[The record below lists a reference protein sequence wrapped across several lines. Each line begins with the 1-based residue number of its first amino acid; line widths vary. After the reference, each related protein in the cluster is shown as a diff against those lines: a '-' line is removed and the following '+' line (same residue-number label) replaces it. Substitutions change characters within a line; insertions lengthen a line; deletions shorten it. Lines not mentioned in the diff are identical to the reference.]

1 VRPVIP
7 AVQIAALLVGL
18 LLPALAP
25 AQAPPS
31 IQFFM
36 PDGSL
41 PDRQLRFTLTT
52 DNGSVVDTFFTDTK
66 GRFLVTRSAG
76 LRPEN
81 GFTITIESD
90 GLTFGTT
97 MYQHRTHGVPTVYY
111 IAVFLRR
118 LESAPSKPPGT
129 IDLAELDMRAPK
141 EARDAYDAAMR
152 SLKSGQADEAVNQF
166 RLALKV
172 YPKYFRALNDLGVLL
187 MKMNKLDEAAET
199 LERASAIA
207 PRMYYPRLNLAI
219 IRTRQ
224 SKYKQAIELLEQ
236 LHKENSNLNEVR
248 VGLADALMAAGRL
261 DDAEPLLRAAL
272 SDSKLDLEAEGDA
285 HYKLGLLLNRKEQFQ
300 EAVQHLT
307 IAAKALPNSARTHL
321 QLGGALLQL
330 QRLTEAERELV
341 AAYQL
346 GGREMGGSQFLLGQL
361 YFLSKKYESAMRA
374 FEQYLADVPRAP
386 NIPEVRA
393 FIEKIK
399 GALNQK

>member
-1 VRPVIP
+1 MRPVKSALP
-7 AVQIAALLVGL
+7 LSALFAVL
-18 LLPALAP
+18 LLSTLAE

-52 DNGSVVDTFFTDTK
+52 ENGSVVDTFFTDTK

-81 GFTITIESD
+81 GFTITVESD

-97 MYQHRTHGVPTVYY
+97 VYQHRTHGVPNVYY
-111 IAVFLRR
+111 ISVFLRR
-118 LESAPSKPPGT
+118 LESAPSMPAGT

-152 SLKSGQADEAVNQF
+152 SLKSGQADDAVTQF
-166 RLALKV
+166 RQALKV

-187 MKMNKLDEAAET
+187 MKMNRLDEAAEA
-199 LERASAIA
+199 LERAAAIA
-207 PRMYYPRLNLAI
+207 PRVYYPRLNLAI

-224 SKYKQAIELLEQ
+224 SRYKQAIELLER
-236 LHKENSNLNEVR
+236 LHKENATFDEVR
-248 VGLADALMAAGRL
+248 VALADALMAAGRL
-261 DDAEPLLRAAL
+261 DDAEPHLRTVL
-272 SDSKLDLEAEGDA
+272 SGRKLDLESEGDA

-307 IAAKALPNSARTHL
+307 VAARILPNSARTHL

-330 QRLTEAERELV
+330 GRLTEAERELV
-341 AAYQL
+341 TAYQL
-346 GGREMGGSQFLLGQL
+346 GGREMGGAQFLLGQV

-374 FEQYLADVPRAP
+374 FEQYLVDVPLAP

-393 FIEKIK
+393 VIAKIR

>member
-1 VRPVIP
+1 MRQATLTLRV
-7 AVQIAALLVGL
+7 AALLLGL
-18 LLPALAP
+18 LLPVMVW

-52 DNGSVVDTFFTDTK
+52 DNGSVVDIFFTDTK
-66 GRFLVTRSAG
+66 GRFLVTRSVG

-81 GFTITIESD
+81 GFTITVESD

-111 IAVFLRR
+111 IAVFLKR
-118 LESAPSKPPGT
+118 LESAPTTPPGT
-129 IDLAELDMRAPK
+129 IAVSELDVRVPK

-152 SLKSGQADEAVNQF
+152 CLRSGQADEAVNQF
-166 RLALKV
+166 RRALKI
-172 YPKYFRALNDLGVLL
+172 YPKYFRALNDLGALL
-187 MKMNKLDEAAET
+187 MKMSRLDEAAET
-199 LERASAIA
+199 LERAAVIA
-207 PRMYYPRLNLAI
+207 PHVYHPRLSLAI

-236 LHKENSNLNEVR
+236 LHKENPKLNDVR
-248 VGLADALMAAGRL
+248 VALADALMAVGRL
-261 DDAEPLLRAAL
+261 DNAEPHLRTVL
-272 SDSKLDLEAEGDA
+272 SDTKLDLEAEGDA

-307 IAAKALPNSARTHL
+307 AAAKILPNSARTHL

-330 QRLTEAERELV
+330 ERRSEAEEELL

-346 GGREMGGSQFLLGQL
+346 GGREMGAAQFLLGQV

-393 FIEKIK
+393 LIDKIK

>member
-1 VRPVIP
+1 MRPVKSP
-7 AVQIAALLVGL
+7 LRLTALFVGL
-18 LLPALAP
+18 LLPIFAE

-76 LRPEN
+76 LRPET
-81 GFTITIESD
+81 GFTITVESD

-111 IAVFLRR
+111 IAVFLKR
-118 LESAPSKPPGT
+118 LESAPSTPPGT

-152 SLKSGQADEAVNQF
+152 SLKSGQADEAVGNF
-166 RLALKV
+166 REALTV

-187 MKMNKLDEAAET
+187 MKMNRLEEAAET
-199 LERASAIA
+199 LERAAAIA
-207 PRMYYPRLNLAI
+207 PRVYYPRLNLAI

-224 SKYKQAIELLEQ
+224 SKYKQAIQLLEQ
-236 LHKENSNLNEVR
+236 LHKENATLNEVR
-248 VGLADALMAAGRL
+248 VALADALMAAGRL
-261 DDAEPLLRAAL
+261 DAAEPHLRAAL
-272 SDSKLDLEAEGDA
+272 SDIRLDLEAEGDA

-300 EAVQHLT
+300 EAVKHLT
-307 IAAKALPNSARTHL
+307 AAAKILPYSARIHL

-330 QRLTEAERELV
+330 ERRAEAEQELL
-341 AAYQL
+341 ASYQL
-346 GGREMGGSQFLLGQL
+346 GGREMGAAQFLLGQV
-361 YFLSKKYESAMRA
+361 YFLSKKYENAMRA

-393 FIEKIK
+393 VIEKIK
-399 GALNQK
+399 GALNPK